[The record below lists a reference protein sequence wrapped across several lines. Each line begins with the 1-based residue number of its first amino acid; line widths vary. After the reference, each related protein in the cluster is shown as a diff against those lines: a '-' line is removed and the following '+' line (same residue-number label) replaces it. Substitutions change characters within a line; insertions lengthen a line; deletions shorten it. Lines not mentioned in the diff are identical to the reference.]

1 LQAGDCSRPCGAAR
15 LRVAASA
22 GTGILTSALARGGAH
37 VIAVEI
43 DHELATDLRRRFPK
57 VVEGD
62 AARLEV
68 PREPFEVVANLPF
81 GDGTAILR
89 RLLHPGV
96 SLMTADVS
104 FVPRTSTAR
113 TRRLSHA
120 VTATDRVPS
129 CRGAR

>member
-1 LQAGDCSRPCGAAR
+1 
-15 LRVAASA
+15 
-22 GTGILTSALARGGAH
+22 GGAH

-43 DHELATDLRRRFPK
+43 DHELAADLRRRIPK
-57 VVEGD
+57 VVEGV

-68 PREPFEVVANLPF
+68 PREPFKVVANLPF

-113 TRRLSHA
+113 TRRFSHA
-120 VTATDRVPS
+120 VTATDRRRRAVEHAEATGV
-129 CRGAR
+129 GARLRPPCRCTRPRSPAVGGAVC